1 MDIAI
6 AEETRVGSALLG
18 YIRERNYKMSVTE
31 TAREMA
37 AKERYDFDDL
47 VTIVQ
52 ILRSENGCPWDMEQ
66 DHHSIRNDLIEET
79 YEVIE
84 AIDTENAEL
93 LREELGDVMLQVVFH
108 ARIEEEEG
116 RFDVD
121 DVANDICAKL
131 VHRHPH
137 VFGNVEADTSA
148 QVLSNW
154 EKVKSEEKSRVTV
167 SDKLRAIPPMLPALM
182 RATKVGKKASC
193 FDFETT
199 EAVMDKLTEEMVE
212 VSEAMEANDKAG
224 IEEEIGD
231 LLLTVTSLCRK
242 LDVDAEVA
250 LNRATDKFI
259 SRFDRIEKEV
269 LEQGKDIKSM
279 TMPELDAI
287 WDKIKHN

>member
-1 MDIAI
+1 
-6 AEETRVGSALLG
+6 
-18 YIRERNYKMSVTE
+18 MSVTE

-66 DHHSIRNDLIEET
+66 DHHSIRNDFIEET

-84 AIDTENAEL
+84 AIDTENPEL

-154 EKVKSEEKSRVTV
+154 EKIKSEEKSRVTV

-287 WDKIKHN
+287 WNKIKHN